1 MGTTARARSESVHG
15 VDPMTLPS
23 LTCNRTSRAA
33 RDCIAV
39 VPHAGVHA
47 ARHADVSHEERPAVE
62 VAFAPPAFRQDDD
75 EGAAAAAQ
83 PSLLVLHLRDDCTA
97 AAGGAAPIPCRRAG
111 RPSRRPE
118 RPVGERAATSPAS
131 ARSHTTR
138 TPETPA
144 RTEITHRVR
153 RGETISSVLTT
164 AGVPLAEVDTWLRA
178 TRRIYNLNRI
188 SVGQA
193 LTLTVDPA
201 SGRLERLG
209 LEIDA
214 DTRLVATRD
223 ALGGVEAREEA
234 IPYTRRLRLV
244 TTPVTRNLYA
254 TAAAVGIPD
263 KVISDVAEILGW
275 ELDLASEIQPDATLR
290 IVYQELVRPDGT
302 QTRPGRV
309 LAVEL
314 GNRGTTYGGYY
325 HAGSSDAGYYDRRGE
340 ALGRAFLRY
349 PVKFSRVTSGFS
361 RTRFHPILKRR
372 TPHHGVDFAAPPG
385 TPVAAVADGRVTRA
399 GWHGGYGRYV
409 RIRHDGV
416 YGSGYAHLSRIPA
429 EIRPGAV
436 VQKGQV
442 IGYVGS
448 TGQATGPHL
457 HFEMYRHDRYIDPLN
472 TELPRGRALEGESL
486 AAFRLA
492 VAMVDGAYAEIE
504 SRYAAPE
511 DAEPAVTQV
520 AQING

>member
-1 MGTTARARSESVHG
+1 VPG
-15 VDPMTLPS
+15 VDPVTLAS
-23 LTCNRTSRAA
+23 LTCDTASRVA
-33 RDCIAV
+33 RDCTAV
-39 VPHAGVHA
+39 APHAGVRAVGHTEA
-47 ARHADVSHEERPAVE
+47 SREERAASD
-62 VAFAPPAFRQDDD
+62 VAFAPPAFHQDDD
-75 EGAAAAAQ
+75 EGAQASAQ
-83 PSLLVLHLRDDCTA
+83 PSLLVIRHRDDCA
-97 AAGGAAPIPCRRAG
+97 ALTGEAAPIPCRTAG
-111 RPSRRPE
+111 RPPRRPDRPAGE
-118 RPVGERAATSPAS
+118 RPATAPASVRSGATLAPRAAGAETRSP
-131 ARSHTTR
+131 
-138 TPETPA
+138 
-144 RTEITHRVR
+144 TEITHRVR
-153 RGETISSVLTT
+153 RGETISSVLSA
-164 AGVPLAEVDTWLRA
+164 AGVPLSEVDTWLRA
-178 TRRIYNLNRI
+178 TRRIYNLNRV

-201 SGRLERLG
+201 TGRLERLA

-234 IPYTRRLRLV
+234 IAYTRRLRLV
-244 TTPVTRNLYA
+244 ATPVTRSLYA
-254 TAAAVGIPD
+254 TAAAVGISD

-275 ELDLASEIQPDATLR
+275 ELDLASELRPGATLR
-290 IVYQELVRPDGT
+290 IVYEELVRPDGT
-302 QTRPGRV
+302 EARPGRV

-314 GNRGTTYGGYY
+314 ANGGNTYGGYY
-325 HAGSSDAGYYDRRGE
+325 HDGGSDTGYYDRRGE

-349 PVKFSRVTSGFS
+349 PVKFSRISSGFS
-361 RTRFHPILKRR
+361 RARFHPILKRHA
-372 TPHHGVDFAAPPG
+372 PHHGVDFAAPPG
-385 TPVAAVADGRVTRA
+385 TPVAAVADGRVTHA

-409 RIRHDGV
+409 KIRHDGV
-416 YGSGYAHLSRIPA
+416 FGSGYAHLSRIAA

-492 VAMVDGAYAEIE
+492 VATVDGAYAEIE

-511 DAEPAVTQV
+511 DREPAVTQMARV
-520 AQING
+520 VP